1 MSRKISFVVA
11 QTDHGTMIV
20 NRNDYNVDSSGL
32 PSYGV
37 GHEVLENGS
46 FSIEDVDLLKRTLS
60 AQRQL
65 RGDGVLA
72 LDVGAN
78 IGVHTLEWARHMKN
92 WGQVIS
98 IEPQKEI
105 FYALSGNVII
115 NNNFNVTTHNVA
127 ISNYNGTIK
136 IPAIDYTRPGSFGSL
151 ELIKKE
157 DTEYIGQDL
166 DYQNGQHVPVRTID
180 SFNLDRLDLLKID
193 VEGME
198 IEALMG
204 ALNTIQKHRPVIF
217 VEHIKISQDTLYKIF
232 ANIGYF
238 FAVFG
243 INTIAF
249 HKDDTVI
256 DLLR

>member
-136 IPAIDYTRPGSFGSL
+136 IPAIDYTRPGSFGS
-151 ELIKKE
+151 
-157 DTEYIGQDL
+157 
-166 DYQNGQHVPVRTID
+166 
-180 SFNLDRLDLLKID
+180 
-193 VEGME
+193 
-198 IEALMG
+198 
-204 ALNTIQKHRPVIF
+204 
-217 VEHIKISQDTLYKIF
+217 
-232 ANIGYF
+232 
-238 FAVFG
+238 
-243 INTIAF
+243 
-249 HKDDTVI
+249 
-256 DLLR
+256 